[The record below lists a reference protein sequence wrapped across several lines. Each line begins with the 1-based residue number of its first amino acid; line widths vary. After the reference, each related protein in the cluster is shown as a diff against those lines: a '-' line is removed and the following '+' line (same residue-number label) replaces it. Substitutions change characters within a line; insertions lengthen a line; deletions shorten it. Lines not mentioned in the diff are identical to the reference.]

1 MILLLIIGFHLML
14 AKGDSEFL
22 LGTASEA
29 TSGGDAHH
37 DEAAGVPDQVG
48 ISGLTFFNFQKTSL
62 GRIGLKFLTFLLFS
76 RLTEARAKME
86 LREEAT
92 KEDAEEVINHDFKDG
107 GYDELK
113 GGGGF
118 EGGDL
123 WQSQVVEIMR
133 SSMIDTFSDDI
144 GQLDFSRSTM
154 G

>member
-1 MILLLIIGFHLML
+1 ML

-48 ISGLTFFNFQKTSL
+48 IYGFTFINFLLQKTSL

-92 KEDAEEVINHDFKDG
+92 KEDAEEVI
-107 GYDELK
+107 
-113 GGGGF
+113 
-118 EGGDL
+118 
-123 WQSQVVEIMR
+123 IMILEMVLVSKMVMFGNLR
-133 SSMIDTFSDDI
+133 WW
-144 GQLDFSRSTM
+144 R
-154 G
+154 